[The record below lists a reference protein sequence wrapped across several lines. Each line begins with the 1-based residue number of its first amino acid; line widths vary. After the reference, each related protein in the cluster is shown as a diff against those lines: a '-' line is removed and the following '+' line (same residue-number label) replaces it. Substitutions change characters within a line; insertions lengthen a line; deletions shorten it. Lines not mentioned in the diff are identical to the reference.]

1 MARRRTRET
10 KTSRADEQ
18 QGRRAGAG
26 VHTPVRSPDRP
37 FLTVPVPE
45 APVPHA
51 VPLDTPDPHALLG
64 QVAVSAERFVT
75 TVAVLEDDELRA
87 PSALEGWT
95 RGHVVAHVARS
106 ADAYVWLLRTAGGGV
121 APGPRLS
128 AAELAGAVEADAGR
142 DGLAGQVRSSLD
154 RFTDEARAL
163 PAEAWRRMVCALA
176 GWRHPAW
183 FTLHRCRRELET
195 HHVDL
200 RLAYGTRDWPA
211 EYVSWALE
219 ETVATLRARDF
230 PVASVHAT
238 DLGRTWRV
246 GAGGPSVAAPGH
258 ALLGWL
264 AGRLPA
270 PAPVDDAARTDLPR
284 APDDLALPRPP
295 VWPRP
300 PYPGWGRCD

>member
-1 MARRRTRET
+1 M
-10 KTSRADEQ
+10 
-18 QGRRAGAG
+18 
-26 VHTPVRSPDRP
+26 
-37 FLTVPVPE
+37 
-45 APVPHA
+45 PHD
-51 VPLDTPDPHALLG
+51 VPLDTPLDAPDPHAVLG
-64 QVAVSAERFVT
+64 QVALAAERFVA

-87 PSALEGWT
+87 PSALDGWT

-106 ADAYVWLLRTAGGGV
+106 ADAYVGLLLTARDGV

-128 AAELAGAVEADAGR
+128 AAELARAVEADAGRGR

-154 RFTDEARAL
+154 RFVREARAL
-163 PAEAWRRMVCALA
+163 PVEAWQRMVCALA

-200 RLAYGTRDWPA
+200 RLAYGTHDWPA
-211 EYVSWALE
+211 AYVSWALE
-219 ETVATLRARDF
+219 ETVATLRAQDF

-246 GAGGPSVAAPGH
+246 GSGGPSVAAPGH

-270 PAPVDDAARTDLPR
+270 PAPADEAARTDLAR
-284 APDDLALPRPP
+284 APGDLPLPHPP

-300 PYPGWGRCD
+300 PYPGWGRCE

>member
-1 MARRRTRET
+1 M
-10 KTSRADEQ
+10 
-18 QGRRAGAG
+18 
-26 VHTPVRSPDRP
+26 
-37 FLTVPVPE
+37 
-45 APVPHA
+45 PHD
-51 VPLDTPDPHALLG
+51 VPLDTPLDAPDPHALLG
-64 QVAVSAERFVT
+64 QVALAAERFVA
-75 TVAVLEDDELRA
+75 TVAALEDDELRA
-87 PSALEGWT
+87 PSALDGWT

-106 ADAYVWLLRTAGGGV
+106 ADAYVGLLLTARDGV

-128 AAELAGAVEADAGR
+128 AAELARAVEADAGRGR

-154 RFTDEARAL
+154 RFVREARAL
-163 PAEAWRRMVCALA
+163 PVEAWQRMVCALA

-200 RLAYGTRDWPA
+200 RLAYGTHDWPA
-211 EYVSWALE
+211 AYVSWALE
-219 ETVATLRARDF
+219 ETVATLRAQDF
-230 PVASVHAT
+230 PVTSVHAT

-246 GAGGPSVAAPGH
+246 GSGGPSVAAPGH

-270 PAPVDDAARTDLPR
+270 PAPEDEAARTDLAR
-284 APDDLALPRPP
+284 APGDLPLPHPP

-300 PYPGWGRCD
+300 PYPGWGRCE